1 MITFNHQDDLSVSLF
16 SKGAKVVIEKF
27 TLGDCEELHGE
38 PESFSLPSSAFKK
51 VCTKFHNMN
60 SSGDTVQIFH
70 KGEFLLEFSDSK
82 DAKIFLESMRY
93 TDDLEVKY
101 LTSVKTFLSEGK
113 S

>member
-16 SKGAKVVIEKF
+16 NKGTEIVIEKL

-38 PESFSLPSSAFKK
+38 PQSLSLPRSAFKK
-51 VCTKFHNMN
+51 VCAKFHNMN
-60 SSGDTVQIFH
+60 SSSDTVQIFH
-70 KGEFLLEFSDSK
+70 KGEFLLEFPDSK
-82 DAKIFLESMRY
+82 AAKIFLESMGY

-101 LTSVKTFLSEGK
+101 LTSVKTFLNKDK